1 MRRLSLI
8 FAGAPAGLAT
18 GLLAWMLAGG
28 SQVAAERLDGLQV
41 QVSNL
46 KAPTRSA
53 GALSSVNVSDLASQ
67 PLFALTV
74 GPGAV
79 REPSIRVEGVS
90 ISRGRTAALLAIDGQ
105 PPEWLTLG
113 ASRAGVALQSVTAG
127 AVVVETVTGPREL
140 ALGTQSGSDAGALP
154 KAEVAPV
161 GSAPDQIPPGFRSP
175 PPPASAPGTP

>member
-1 MRRLSLI
+1 MIL
-8 FAGAPAGLAT
+8 AGAPAGLAT

-46 KAPTRSA
+46 KAPPRGAS
-53 GALSSVNVSDLASQ
+53 ALSYVSVSDLASQ

-79 REPSIRVEGVS
+79 REPSIRVDGVS

-105 PPEWLTLG
+105 PAEWLTLG
-113 ASRAGVALQSVTAG
+113 ESRAGVALQSVSAST
-127 AVVVETVTGPREL
+127 VVVETLTGPKEL
-140 ALGTQSGSDAGALP
+140 ALGSQSGPEAESSPETNAAATGA
-154 KAEVAPV
+154 
-161 GSAPDQIPPGFRSP
+161 APDQIPPGFRSP
-175 PPPASAPGTP
+175 PPPASAPGAP